1 MASSQLEFVPSS
13 PFGCVLR
20 DHNSKEGCRERNARS
35 VQAVFDKNF
44 DALVRDH
51 ITGCISLSS
60 PQDSQNHISHNNAA
74 SWLPTEQTNATSNP
88 HNLRF
93 SNKNHH
99 HHHNMKNENPTN
111 VPRPPPVLD
120 RWVSRKFYD
129 VNEAAEPLL
138 APSQPKT
145 PMPSASAQHNL
156 GASSLVQIWEAR
168 LNQSNSMNSN
178 LSQSHSM
185 DSNISWTSSGVSCND
200 NIATEEPS
208 LSDPIDEKIDNRTN
222 NVDYLSDWDSH
233 AASSCIR
240 SFDTGKTEKVRIV
253 DIIKKLNK
261 GGEDADD
268 HEHGNNEH
276 KHCST
281 SDQAEQ
287 RCFSLVVNSP
297 RIRGRQALNDL
308 LTQKER
314 EKNRELESIMKRK
327 AVSKFPKRG
336 CLQSML
342 RLKSLHHCQTIQDKC
357 RPQLP
362 EPHLNRAPQWPTI
375 MQLRGKFSTG
385 VENVPATW
393 RCLQKDKKST
403 CKPQQG
409 EDTHCQK
416 GDQSSWRLTTSK
428 NEYVHEQA
436 KPTSDAIQQ
445 KTSPPGS
452 LKVEKAK
459 APSENEVAKM
469 QGPNSQHLFLGAQE
483 TTETVTGDGVAK
495 AEQDLTHESQNPVE
509 RSTPSKETGE
519 EEGNGHG
526 DEKHLSLDS
535 QSHEIVEWSSTS
547 YMNDSNENDVIE
559 EEEEDPYRQYFDES
573 NDYDWVS
580 NISRPKSHWESL
592 RKAWYH
598 EVLNT
603 TSKNGEIR
611 QLVQRGKVSSLL
623 VSDFRQSMDRLLTS
637 RIQLQADGAESQQD
651 VEDMEGNTC
660 RGSVSTLHG
669 SDFLERM
676 NGLMTCRAQIE
687 ADEAESRQ
695 AGDQGDEEEDEDDDD
710 DEYEDEEEEDEE
722 TSLSSHQCPEVN
734 NCCDHSSSS
743 LQMPSPSALVMRSW
757 SCQDDNET
765 GNDYERRASVFSP
778 PPQPSHARQSSPSKN
793 RTSLE
798 MEHICDLRGDIQQ
811 LRHEMSELRK
821 SILSCMNMHMKFQ
834 HHCFDQKVHSVEG
847 DANIPADRIPMKRS
861 CCICYEKQ
869 VDSLLYRCGHMCTC
883 LKCGS
888 DLQCKGGKCP
898 MCGASILDVVPAK

>member
-20 DHNSKEGCRERNARS
+20 DHNSKEGCRESNARS
-35 VQAVFDKNF
+35 VQTVFDKNF
-44 DALVRDH
+44 DDLVRDH
-51 ITGCISLSS
+51 ITGCISLPS
-60 PQDSQNHISHNNAA
+60 PQDSQNQISHNNAA
-74 SWLPTEQTNATSNP
+74 SWHPTEQSNATSNP

-99 HHHNMKNENPTN
+99 HHNKKNENPTT
-111 VPRPPPVLD
+111 VPRPPPVLV
-120 RWVSRKFYD
+120 RWATRKSLD
-129 VNEAAEPLL
+129 VNEAAEPLF
-138 APSQPKT
+138 APSQPRT
-145 PMPSASAQHNL
+145 PMPSASTSKISHSQLDNASAQHNL

-200 NIATEEPS
+200 NIGTEEAS

-222 NVDYLSDWDSH
+222 NVDYLSDWDSN

-276 KHCST
+276 KQCTT

-297 RIRGRQALNDL
+297 RIRGRQALHDL

-314 EKNRELESIMKRK
+314 EKKRELDSLMKRK

-385 VENVPATW
+385 VDNVSAPW

-428 NEYVHEQA
+428 NEYVHVQA
-436 KPTSDAIQQ
+436 KPISDAIQQ
-445 KTSPPGS
+445 KPSPPES
-452 LKVEKAK
+452 LNVEKEK

-469 QGPNSQHLFLGAQE
+469 QGSNSQHLFLGAQE
-483 TTETVTGDGVAK
+483 TTETVTRNDLSSPK
-495 AEQDLTHESQNPVE
+495 CNDQPRLTHESQNPVE
-509 RSTPSKETGE
+509 RSTTLHCSMKNETGA
-519 EEGNGHG
+519 EEGIGHG

-535 QSHEIVEWSSTS
+535 ESHDIVEWSSTS

-559 EEEEDPYRQYFDES
+559 EEEEDPYRQYFDQS
-573 NDYDWVS
+573 NDYDWFS

-592 RKAWYH
+592 RKAWYQ

-611 QLVQRGKVSSLL
+611 QLVQRGRVSSLL
-623 VSDFRQSMDRLLTS
+623 VSDFRDSMDRLLTS
-637 RIQLQADGAESQQD
+637 RIQWQADGAESQQD

-660 RGSVSTLHG
+660 RGRVSTLHG

-695 AGDQGDEEEDEDDDD
+695 AGDQGDDEEDEDEDD
-710 DEYEDEEEEDEE
+710 DEYEDEEEEEDEE
-722 TSLSSHQCPEVN
+722 TSLSSHQCPEAN

-743 LQMPSPSALVMRSW
+743 LQLPLPSALVMRSW
-757 SCQDDNET
+757 SCQDDN
-765 GNDYERRASVFSP
+765 GIVNDYERSASVFSP
-778 PPQPSHARQSSPSKN
+778 PPPPSHARQSSPSKN
-793 RTSLE
+793 RPSVE
-798 MEHICDLRGDIQQ
+798 MEHIYDLRGDIKQ

-834 HHCFDQKVHSVEG
+834 HYCFDQKVHSVEG
-847 DANIPADRIPMKRS
+847 DAEIPADRIPMKRS

-869 VDSLLYRCGHMCTC
+869 VDSLLYR
-883 LKCGS
+883 
-888 DLQCKGGKCP
+888 
-898 MCGASILDVVPAK
+898 